1 MPPPFSESFMQ
12 ELDDI
17 SPTAAATAL
26 RIFGLLYDSSDGR
39 ICLREDQLL
48 PAVRFEERCDVVCI
62 ARTGSGKTMQL
73 VISALLHPDAITLV
87 LSPLKRLQNTTVEE
101 LSKFRGVRAVAVNSD
116 MHHDFAEWTSIKNGD
131 RNLILTSP
139 EQCKPIDGHPTRLY
153 RLHQERAFLA
163 RICRLIVDE
172 CHLCVL
178 WGLSLAKAIAF
189 RPAWGKISDLR
200 AKIKTTPVLALTA
213 TAPPRI
219 LSALPVAL
227 GLKDPV
233 IVKTTINRPN
243 QSYAVLP
250 IVDNYTN
257 FNNLRFVLPT
267 SNGGPDA
274 LLDFLKRTKKTLIFM
289 DNKDHLSAALYTLY
303 NCLPACLRPHLRRL
317 GLIKLYHSDMSQKYL
332 DNTYRSFDKSS
343 IESLSDLDLLHAEN
357 VFCRI
362 LLATSGASTGINV
375 RDIVLLIQYG
385 LCETLEELLQRL
397 GRNTRDELLRGISI
411 LMAEKWAATPSK
423 KPAAKELRT
432 SDDIKAYATTKK
444 CRRAFLADFADDTAP
459 DSLSVVPGLP
469 CCDETHAFDIEPELL
484 SPLFNN
490 KASNKRSL
498 PAKKNKY
505 RVTWQRAPLT
515 RVLTAWL
522 TSESRR
528 SKVPQTYSDYFVLS
542 KHDIANLSRVN
553 PSKLAT
559 EDAIVQELD
568 QTDSWRSLF
577 AKDLLCELKK
587 FEASIRSNKARWM
600 AEYRAALDAKAAVK
614 AGAMSSSSGSIT
626 TPRSNHLLRF
636 MWKSFNGF
644 LLDCPI
650 RSRPVKYASTVRF
663 LTVRGGKFSA
673 RVRRDHSAAAFATR
687 RTSGLVS
694 GSVWDDPL

>member
-1 MPPPFSESFMQ
+1 MPAPFSGSFAQ
-12 ELDDI
+12 EIHDL
-17 SPTAAATAL
+17 SPTAAATA
-26 RIFGLLYDSSDGR
+26 RHIFSLVYDASDGKIR
-39 ICLREDQLL
+39 LREDQLL

-73 VISALLHPDAITLV
+73 VIAALLHPDAITLV

-101 LSKFRGVRAVAVNSD
+101 LSRFRGVRAVAINSD
-116 MHHDFAEWTSIKNGD
+116 MHHDFAEWTSIKNGE

-153 RLHQERAFLA
+153 RLQQERTFLG

-172 CHLCVL
+172 CHLCII

-200 AKIKTTPVLALTA
+200 AKFKSTPLLALTA

-219 LSALPVAL
+219 LSALPDAL

-233 IVKTTINRPN
+233 VIKTTINRPN

-250 IVDNYTN
+250 IVDSYTN
-257 FNNLRFVLPT
+257 FQNIRFVLPT
-267 SNGGPDA
+267 SDGGSNA

-303 NCLPACLRPHLRRL
+303 NCLPASLRPHLRKL

-332 DNTYRSFDKSS
+332 DKTYASF
-343 IESLSDLDLLHAEN
+343 ENAETT
-357 VFCRI
+357 FCRI

-375 RDIVLLIQYG
+375 RDIVLLLQYG

-397 GRNTRDELLRGISI
+397 GRNTRDEMLRGISL
-411 LMAEKWAATPSK
+411 LMFESWAVTPSK
-423 KPAAKELRT
+423 KPTAKELRT

-444 CRRAFLADFADDTAP
+444 CRRAFLADFADDTAS
-459 DSLSVVPGLP
+459 DSLCVVPGLP
-469 CCDETHAFDIEPELL
+469 CCDEIHAFDIKPELP
-484 SPLFNN
+484 SPILNN
-490 KASNKRSL
+490 KPSNKRSL

-515 RVLTAWL
+515 RALTAWL

-542 KHDIANLSRVN
+542 THDIANLSRVD

-559 EDAIVQELD
+559 EDALVLELD

-587 FEASIRSNKARWM
+587 FEASIRSNKARWV
-600 AEYRAALDAKAAVK
+600 AEYKAELDAKAAAR
-614 AGAMSSSSGSIT
+614 AGGGEGEGGAVSDSCESSSDEEQELEQELDEQPPLRRLRLGT
-626 TPRSNHLLRF
+626 SNYVLL
-636 MWKSFNGF
+636 M
-644 LLDCPI
+644 
-650 RSRPVKYASTVRF
+650 
-663 LTVRGGKFSA
+663 
-673 RVRRDHSAAAFATR
+673 H
-687 RTSGLVS
+687 
-694 GSVWDDPL
+694 